1 MDGWM
6 SNREERKKGR
16 EEVLFPPG
24 KKKSMGSAWGLQF

>member
-6 SNREERKKGR
+6 SNREETKK